1 MQRKSFADLECNI
14 ARSVEQVGDGWSL
27 MILRDALLGA
37 KRFQDFEAGLGAP
50 PTTLTRRLQTLTEH
64 GFFTRREYE
73 AHPKREEYELT
84 QKGLDFL
91 PVLLALA
98 VWGGRWLSPGGAP
111 LEFMDPVTGAAI
123 EPSLVDA
130 RTGQCLVAGKVGVRP
145 GPGASAELRHAM
157 IHVRPVFGAS
167 AQGGAL

>member
-37 KRFQDFEAGLGAP
+37 KRFQDFETGLGAP
-50 PTTLTRRLQTLTEH
+50 PTTLTRRLHTLTEQ
-64 GFFTRREYE
+64 GFFVRREYE

-98 VWGGRWLSPGGAP
+98 AWGGRWLSPEGAP
-111 LEFMDPVTGAAI
+111 LEFVDPVTGAAI

-130 RTGQCLVAGKVGVRP
+130 RTGRRLVAGKVGLRA
-145 GPGASAELRHAM
+145 GPGASPALRRAM
-157 IHVRPVFGAS
+157 VHVKPVFGAA

>member
-1 MQRKSFADLECNI
+1 MQRKSFGDLECNI
-14 ARSVEQVGDGWSL
+14 ARAVEQVGDGWTL

-50 PTTLTRRLQTLTEH
+50 PTTLARRLHALTQE
-64 GFFTRREYE
+64 GFFVRREYE

-98 VWGGRWLSPGGAP
+98 VWGGRWLSPEGAP
-111 LEFMDPVTGAAI
+111 LEFVDPVTGAAI
-123 EPSLVDA
+123 EPALVDA
-130 RTGQCLVAGKVGVRP
+130 RTGAPLVAGNVGVRP
-145 GPGASAELRHAM
+145 GPGASAALRRAM
-157 IHVRPVFGAS
+157 VHVRPVFGA
-167 AQGGAL
+167 AYGGTP

>member
-1 MQRKSFADLECNI
+1 MQRKSFGALECNI
-14 ARSVEQVGDGWSL
+14 ARSVEQVGDGWTL

-37 KRFQDFEAGLGAP
+37 KRFQDFETGLGAP
-50 PTTLTRRLQTLTEH
+50 PTTLTRRLHTLTEQ
-64 GFFTRREYE
+64 GFFVRREYE

-111 LEFMDPVTGAAI
+111 LEFVDPATGAAI

-130 RTGQCLVAGKVGVRP
+130 RTGARLVAGMVGVRP
-145 GPGASAELRHAM
+145 GPGASPALRKAM
-157 IHVRPVFGAS
+157 THVRPVFGA
-167 AQGGAL
+167 AHGGAL